1 MDSLLQLKSRA
12 ALLMRKRKALER
24 SILDAAEHTD
34 GCLVEKYRKCGKRGC
49 KCARGELHGPA
60 FYISRRVDGKT
71 HYDYVPKD
79 KVDLAKALVGRHTK
93 LYRAR
98 AQIQKLNQELN
109 GILDQIVECR
119 RVGFPRKGERGE
131 NPHGEPTGSWA

>member
-1 MDSLLQLKSRA
+1 M
-12 ALLMRKRKALER
+12 ER
-24 SILDAAEHTD
+24 
-34 GCLVEKYRKCGKRGC
+34 
-49 KCARGELHGPA
+49 PA
-60 FYISRRVDGKT
+60 MIN
-71 HYDYVPKD
+71 VPGR

-119 RVGFPRKGERGE
+119 RVGFPESK
-131 NPHGEPTGSWA
+131 

>member
-1 MDSLLQLKSRA
+1 M
-12 ALLMRKRKALER
+12 
-24 SILDAAEHTD
+24 IN
-34 GCLVEKYRKCGKRGC
+34 
-49 KCARGELHGPA
+49 
-60 FYISRRVDGKT
+60 
-71 HYDYVPKD
+71 VPGR

-119 RVGFPRKGERGE
+119 RVGFPESK
-131 NPHGEPTGSWA
+131 